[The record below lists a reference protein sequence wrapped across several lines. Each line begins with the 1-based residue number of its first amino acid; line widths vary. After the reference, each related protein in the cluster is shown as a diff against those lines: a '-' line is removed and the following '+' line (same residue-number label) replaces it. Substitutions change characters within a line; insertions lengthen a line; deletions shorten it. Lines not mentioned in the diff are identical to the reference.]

1 MVLAVETRY
10 GPSVFGIVLVTIY
23 VAYGCKINV
32 VAKLQQLAPQALL
45 PAMMNASG
53 TLALPECTVW
63 C

>member
-1 MVLAVETRY
+1 MLAVETRY
-10 GPSVFGIVLVTIY
+10 GPSVFYIVLLMIY

-32 VAKLQQLAPQALL
+32 FAKLQQLAPQVLL
-45 PAMMNASG
+45 PAMMDAGG